1 MPHYL
6 NKVTGKVEKVT
17 KLQKQAVL
25 ESQRAEA
32 LQSLLGAQF
41 TAPTGAVV
49 LGLIFGPLLL
59 AFLAKQGIEVADK
72 STFIESFQKFVSDSL
87 KGESLIPPI
96 F

>member
-1 MPHYL
+1 MPYYL

-41 TAPTGAVV
+41 TAPTGAVL

-59 AFLAKQGIEVADK
+59 AFLAKQGIEIADK
-72 STFIESFQKFVSDSL
+72 TSFVENFKTFVKGHLE
-87 KGESLIPPI
+87 GESLLQPI

>member
-1 MPHYL
+1 MPYHL
-6 NKVTGKVEKVT
+6 NKVTGKVEKIT
-17 KLQKQAVL
+17 KLQKQAVV

-32 LQSLLGAQF
+32 LQALLGANF

-49 LGLIFGPLLL
+49 IGLIFGPLLL
-59 AFLAKQGIEVADK
+59 AFLTKQGIEIADK

>member
-59 AFLAKQGIEVADK
+59 AFLAKQGIEIADK
-72 STFIESFQKFVSDSL
+72 STFVKDFQTFVSKTL
-87 KGESLIPPI
+87 KGESILQPI